1 MITRTSVLFF
11 LLCNLLDIGSV
22 QSQQGCRIKRK
33 KFLFKGKE
41 IDCKTVFAMSP
52 AKQQRLCQNSSRVLE
67 HCPGL
72 CDRMR
77 CPCTNNPYAFAWRK
91 DRKTKEDKLM
101 TCKKLQKMPEER
113 QIQRCQSNLI
123 AKNCPGVCS
132 DESICPK
139 NTDNSENPKIVEP
152 PEKDSSSTDD
162 VIVIGR
168 RICGL
173 MEGEDRSSD
182 KQTEWDMLQGLPS
195 DVAREELERLYG
207 EGTCDIV
214 VVQKGSPI
222 DRMYD
227 SNRIRLFV
235 DEDDVVIDVPYIG

>member
-1 MITRTSVLFF
+1 MINRTSVLFF

-33 KFLFKGKE
+33 KFLFKGKD

-139 NTDNSENPKIVEP
+139 NNNFPNYQQ
-152 PEKDSSSTDD
+152 SSLTKT
-162 VIVIGR
+162 VHLH
-168 RICGL
+168 GL
-173 MEGEDRSSD
+173 TTQLAS
-182 KQTEWDMLQGLPS
+182 
-195 DVAREELERLYG
+195 
-207 EGTCDIV
+207 
-214 VVQKGSPI
+214 KG
-222 DRMYD
+222 
-227 SNRIRLFV
+227 
-235 DEDDVVIDVPYIG
+235 